1 MIMTVR
7 KITKTTLSVIALIT
21 GFVFLRMYY
30 VGLLSRL
37 IYKLSDDGYF
47 FLISKRLLP
56 REYMGAYYPGLFYFC
71 VIIIIAVY
79 LIDVILD
86 HKAALKALSS
96 FGLPLLLAAIVTIAL
111 CIRQINILQLWAIF
125 YACMIICLHS
135 TFKKMIVYSESTGR
149 YVNLKLIK
157 GFFLT
162 IKDVVVK
169 TISTNIKDFGNPVD
183 ETVILSASFMV
194 LLLEVMAVI
203 SYGIYLATYWRLIF
217 LSHLINSF

>member
-21 GFVFLRMYY
+21 GFVFLRLHY

-37 IYKLSDDGYF
+37 FSKFGNDGYF
-47 FLISKRLLP
+47 FIISKRLLP

-71 VIIIIAVY
+71 VIIIIAVC
-79 LIDVILD
+79 LLDVILD
-86 HKAALKALSS
+86 HKVALNTISS
-96 FGLPLLLAAIVTIAL
+96 FGLPLFLTVIVTIAL
-111 CIRQINILQLWAIF
+111 CIRKINILQLWAIF

-135 TFKKMIVYSESTGR
+135 TFKKMILCSESIGS
-149 YVNLKLIK
+149 YADLKLIK

-162 IKDVVVK
+162 IKDTVLKV
-169 TISTNIKDFGNPVD
+169 ISTNIKDFGNPVD
-183 ETVILSASFMV
+183 ETVILSASFLV

-203 SYGIYLATYWRLIF
+203 SFGIYLATYWRLIF